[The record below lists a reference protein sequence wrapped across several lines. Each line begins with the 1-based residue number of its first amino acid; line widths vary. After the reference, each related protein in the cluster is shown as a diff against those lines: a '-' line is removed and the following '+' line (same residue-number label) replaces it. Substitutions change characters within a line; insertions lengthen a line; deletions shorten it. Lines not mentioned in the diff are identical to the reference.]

1 MAAVGLAY
9 QTMTNDKV
17 MERFNP
23 SPAEL
28 RKLDLGRFF

>member
-1 MAAVGLAY
+1 
-9 QTMTNDKV
+9 MTNDKV
-17 MERFNP
+17 MKRFNP